1 MTFGEYDSL
10 SKWKLSNIVL
20 CIIRHDYGCQAGLI
34 VVNGR
39 GEQKFGFYCEE
50 ELSQLKHN
58 LEHLIWWI
66 FYVGNKNSD

>member
-34 VVNGR
+34 VVNGQ
-39 GEQKFGFYCEE
+39 GEQKVGF
-50 ELSQLKHN
+50 
-58 LEHLIWWI
+58 
-66 FYVGNKNSD
+66 